1 MAGDSKY
8 VFFDLGGTLL
18 DISCCHL
25 GIVKTWKELGIRG
38 SVTAAELTR
47 RWISTGQELQANK
60 EIQGEHA
67 IFNLSLDAMKL
78 ALADLGIPADP
89 LTALKFTQ
97 SAWAAI
103 RERAVPFPDASA
115 SVFQRLT
122 ERGYRLGII
131 TDADE
136 DLFREVL
143 PRVPGFELFDPIVGS
158 WEVGVTKPNP
168 RIFQQALEASASSS
182 GDCAFVGDSPTD
194 VPGARALG
202 MLTIIVDR
210 QGNYPAAPAPDL
222 IVRTLAELP
231 GAINRIQRGL

>member
-1 MAGDSKY
+1 MAGSKY

-25 GIVKTWKELGIRG
+25 GVVKTWKDLGIRAR
-38 SVTAAELTR
+38 VNAAELTR
-47 RWISTGQELQANK
+47 RWIATGQELQANK
-60 EIQGEHA
+60 EIKGEHA

-78 ALADLGIPADP
+78 ALADLGLPSDP
-89 LTALKFTQ
+89 STALRFTQ

-103 RERAVPFPDASA
+103 RERAVPFPDANA

-122 ERGYRLGII
+122 DRGFRLGII

-136 DLFREVL
+136 DLFKVVL
-143 PRVPGFELFDPIVGS
+143 PRVPRFDLFDPIVGS
-158 WEVGVTKPNP
+158 WEVGVTKPHP

-182 GDCAFVGDSPTD
+182 ANCAFVGDAPTD

-202 MLTIIVDR
+202 MLTVIVDR
-210 QGNYPAAPAPDL
+210 QGNYPAVPAPDL
-222 IVRTLAELP
+222 IVRSLAELP
-231 GAINRIQRGL
+231 GVLDRIHSGR